1 MKRFVVGLV
10 ALLCIGA
17 AFAISVSA
25 GWVSLPLLTG
35 ESSVSVATSPCPETS
50 DEQEVLNKSMVRITS
65 FWRNNLQHRG
75 PYQGLG
81 FIVDGH
87 YILTADHVVA
97 FAKGYTREIYI
108 EKLPISS
115 PPHLVKVENV
125 IVERPDVDFA
135 LLELPKAFSRS
146 YLTNAF
152 PIADQKDI
160 LRGTETCFFLRP
172 YRGVL
177 KEEKKGVVTRW
188 APPRGTWAW
197 FGIQIDAS
205 LFETLPGA
213 SGGAVFIRINGQ
225 LKIAGIARSV
235 QRQEDDFVTQV
246 SATDASYVADVILQE
261 LGIDIARPSRP

>member
-1 MKRFVVGLV
+1 MKRFVIGLA
-10 ALLCIGA
+10 ALLCFGV
-17 AFAISVSA
+17 AFAIPVSA
-25 GWVSLPLLTG
+25 GWVSLPFLTK
-35 ESSVSVATSPCPETS
+35 ESSVSVATSPCPETLG
-50 DEQEVLNKSMVRITS
+50 EQEALNKSMVRITS
-65 FWRNNLQHRG
+65 FWSNGPQRRG
-75 PYQGLG
+75 PYGGLG

-97 FAKGYTREIYI
+97 FAEGYTREIYL

-115 PPHLVKVENV
+115 PPRLVRVENV

-135 LLELPKAFSRS
+135 LLELPEEFLRS
-146 YLTNAF
+146 YPTDAF
-152 PIADQKDI
+152 PIADKKDI
-160 LRGTETCFFLRP
+160 LRGTETCFFLHP
-172 YRGVL
+172 YRGAL
-177 KEEKKGVVTRW
+177 KEKKQGVVTRW

-213 SGGAVFIRINGQ
+213 SGGAVFIRINRQ

-261 LGIDIARPSRP
+261 LGIDITKNSRP